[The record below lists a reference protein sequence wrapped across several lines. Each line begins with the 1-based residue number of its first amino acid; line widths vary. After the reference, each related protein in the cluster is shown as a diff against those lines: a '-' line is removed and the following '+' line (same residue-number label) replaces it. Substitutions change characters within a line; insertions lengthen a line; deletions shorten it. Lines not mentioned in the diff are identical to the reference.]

1 MKTTAL
7 ILILTATLAFDTIVP
22 GVVHAAT
29 RPLGSDIRKEEAA
42 GSVREMSRSDLDRSM
57 LSSGSYVSVVY
68 MSEGGRRIASGEIVA
83 NEADHLVV
91 QSVAIPWK
99 KWKIVF
105 SDIEV
110 LAVHHKWREIDRWR
124 RAKKKAVHRL
134 EEPNSRVRI
143 KAHSISNGWISGEF
157 SRATVD
163 TIRIHNETGPLLIA
177 VSSIDKL
184 EVSLGRHRNTLKGT
198 SVGLFVGLGA
208 AFLMYRHGERRYRE
222 FGGWE
227 GFGWAWAAVLTLPTA
242 TLCGTLIGAKTKT
255 ERWIEVS
262 PSRINLSVSPTR
274 DKGLRA
280 ALSIDF

>member
-124 RAKKKAVHRL
+124 RAKKKPCIGSRNQIHEL
-134 EEPNSRVRI
+134 ELRRIRSRMDGSAESFPGLPWTR
-143 KAHSISNGWISGEF
+143 SGYTMKP
-157 SRATVD
+157 A
-163 TIRIHNETGPLLIA
+163 
-177 VSSIDKL
+177 
-184 EVSLGRHRNTLKGT
+184 
-198 SVGLFVGLGA
+198 
-208 AFLMYRHGERRYRE
+208 
-222 FGGWE
+222 
-227 GFGWAWAAVLTLPTA
+227 
-242 TLCGTLIGAKTKT
+242 LC
-255 ERWIEVS
+255 
-262 PSRINLSVSPTR
+262 
-274 DKGLRA
+274 
-280 ALSIDF
+280 